1 MQFSLKFS
9 LMVKFTIATNI
20 RGGNSWSARQ
30 TWIHIGNVPHLYQCA
45 TLVPMYQCTTLVP
58 WVERTIGG
66 SSTYM
71 TVEKIEAVA
80 GYYWN
85 PTTLPLPHTA
95 HCTLTHCHGYY
106 WNPTPNYHTATLPH
120 TATLHTTH
128 CHTLHNSTQPHYH
141 TISTLHTITLHT
153 AMYVT
158 EILPTHCTLQLHTSA
173 EHNEL
178 QHWSNRKH
186 WQATI
191 KFV

>member
-1 MQFSLKFS
+1 MS
-9 LMVKFTIATNI
+9 
-20 RGGNSWSARQ
+20 
-30 TWIHIGNVPHLYQCA
+30 QCA
-45 TLVPMYQCTTLVP
+45 TLVPMCQCTTVVP

-106 WNPTPNYHTATLPH
+106 WNPTTNYHTATLPH

-141 TISTLHTITLHT
+141 TVHYHTISTLHTTTLHT